1 MVLANTITSLLN
13 TNPDLAK
20 EWHPTKNAPLS
31 PKDVTQGSGKEV
43 WWVCGKGHEWEAR
56 ICDRN
61 RGTGCPYCSGRK
73 VCNDN
78 CLQTV
83 NSPLAKEWHP
93 TRNAPL
99 TPRDVTPSSQKKVW
113 WRCVKRHEWEATVN
127 NRNQGRGCPY
137 CAGRTVCNDNC
148 LQTVNPSL
156 AEEWHPAKNET
167 LTPRDVT
174 PNSNKKVWWS
184 CSKRH
189 EWKAAIHNR
198 NKGVGC
204 PYCSGRLATKG
215 KNLQVIN
222 PSLAKEW
229 HPTKNAPQ
237 TPRDVTPSSH
247 KKVWWVCSKNHE
259 WEARIDARNRGTSCP
274 YCSGRKR

>member
-1 MVLANTITSLLN
+1 MVLANTITSLPN

-56 ICDRN
+56 IYDRN
-61 RGTGCPYCSGRK
+61 RGTS
-73 VCNDN
+73 
-78 CLQTV
+78 
-83 NSPLAKEWHP
+83 
-93 TRNAPL
+93 
-99 TPRDVTPSSQKKVW
+99 
-113 WRCVKRHEWEATVN
+113 
-127 NRNQGRGCPY
+127 CPY
-137 CAGRTVCNDNC
+137 CAGKTVCDDNC
-148 LQTVNPSL
+148 LQAVNPSL
-156 AEEWHPAKNET
+156 AEEWHPTKNET

-229 HPTKNAPQ
+229 HPTKNAPL

-274 YCSGRKR
+274 YCSKRKR